1 MASTNQAFKP
11 ELNPATLAAIKAA
24 LRCGLEA
31 ATNERDLAAL
41 TLGDLS
47 LETQYYRER
56 RHQIREAIG
65 LIDQAQPARGRRG

>member
-1 MASTNQAFKP
+1 MANTNQAFKP
-11 ELNPATLAAIKAA
+11 EFNPATLAAIRAA

-41 TLGDLS
+41 TCGELS
-47 LETQYYRER
+47 LETQFYRER

-65 LIDQAQPARGRRG
+65 IIDRAQPARVRRG